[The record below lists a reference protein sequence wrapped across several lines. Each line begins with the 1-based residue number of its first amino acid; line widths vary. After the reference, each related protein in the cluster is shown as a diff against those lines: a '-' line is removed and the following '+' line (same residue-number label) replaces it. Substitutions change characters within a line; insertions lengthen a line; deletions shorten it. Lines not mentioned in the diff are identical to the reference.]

1 MSSAEPTTDRSELAQ
16 AQATWDAIDID
27 RVRDVAWTAI
37 PYFMERNLARLGGPD
52 PHTRVRTLLAERVPA
67 ERHHALVGGV
77 LLCGDMRGEA
87 PLFRSAD
94 DLSFDHVD
102 GFDLSPTSL
111 ERVDAS
117 GIPFEGHVA
126 DCNTL
131 ELEEDRYDLLIGHH
145 GIHHVMELGHLFAQA
160 HKGLRSTG
168 LLAMDEWIGPPFL
181 QLPRR
186 NAFFTRL
193 LLFAL
198 YPKPRSRTNHMG
210 QRKGVWLAPPPEAFD
225 PSEACNSDALLPE
238 YHRHFE
244 PVAEVRYGGL
254 TYPVFE
260 GIAHT
265 IDMGRW
271 TNKLRVRIV
280 YLAERVLTAVGLVK
294 PLFVSSIGRPRRD
307 AATPGEGAAS

>member
-1 MSSAEPTTDRSELAQ
+1 MTHAEPTPQ
-16 AQATWDAIDID
+16 APDLDATQAAWDGIDID
-27 RVRDVAWTAI
+27 QVRNVAWTAI
-37 PYFMERNLARLGGPD
+37 PYFMEHNLARLGGPN
-52 PHTRVRTLLAERVPA
+52 PHARVRALLAERVPV
-67 ERHHALVGGV
+67 ERREALVGGV

-87 PLFRSAD
+87 PIFRPAD
-94 DLSFDHVD
+94 GVAFQHVD
-102 GFDLSPTSL
+102 GFDLSPASL
-111 ERVDAS
+111 ERVDAD

-131 ELEEDRYDLLIGHH
+131 ELDEGRYDLLVGHH
-145 GIHHVMELGHLFAQA
+145 GIHHVMELGHLFDQA
-160 HKGLRSTG
+160 RQGLRETG
-168 LLAMDEWIGPPFL
+168 LLMMDEWIGPPFL

-186 NAFFTRL
+186 NAFFARL
-193 LLFAL
+193 LLFGL

-238 YHRHFE
+238 YRRHFE
-244 PVAEVRYGGL
+244 PIAEVQYGGL

-260 GIAHT
+260 GIGHT

-280 YLAERVLTAVGLVK
+280 YLAERVLTALGLVR
-294 PLFVSSIGRPRRD
+294 PLFVSSIGQPRR
-307 AATPGEGAAS
+307 GARA